1 MYQGRGRAGCAIN
14 YTVSARELGRKCTGF
29 GDLLSFAA
37 LAQYKS
43 EGDCLRGHGGHC
55 VAEAKTEHASF
66 VGDKSETPLSLLL
79 HAVNGPVIGPN
90 NLHTTSIE
98 LLSGYALVAA
108 AVGSSVQIM
117 QFKLEVGCDR
127 GILGLS
133 TLASMSRKPPVET

>member
-1 MYQGRGRAGCAIN
+1 MYRGRGRAGCAIN
-14 YTVSARELGRKCTGF
+14 YTVSARGLGRKCTGF

-43 EGDCLRGHGGHC
+43 EGDCLRGHSGHR

-90 NLHTTSIE
+90 NLHTKSTE
-98 LLSGYALVAA
+98 LLSGYAA
-108 AVGSSVQIM
+108 GSSVQIM
-117 QFKLEVGCDR
+117 QFNLEVGCDR

-133 TLASMSRKPPVET
+133 TLASMSRKPPDET